1 MRPNR
6 IFNGSQTRIAIVGLG
21 KSGQAAARFCVER
34 GAQVTVLDDKPPEAL
49 SSARAFLA
57 PYSITYQ
64 LGGIAAAPLLQAS
77 LVLVSPGIPWNH
89 NVLQSARHAGI
100 PVMGELE
107 FAAQWIQA
115 PLIGITG
122 TNGKSTV
129 TSLCGAIAAE
139 TGRPFF
145 CGGNL
150 GTPLLEAVD
159 TPAAQEDG
167 IVVCEMSSFQL
178 ENASSLHCHAAA
190 FLNLTPDHL
199 DRHLSL
205 EAYANAKAQIANN
218 QTQQDI
224 LVVNADDEAVVAAV
238 TRNHP
243 HKHMLGFSLR
253 GKNNFTKWPHVTYA
267 GWVEDQQLVLQ
278 LPHHPVEQYPLVE
291 FHLIGRHNEANALAA
306 CLLMRASGLATY
318 EQTRKALAS
327 FRALPHR
334 MEFVATHQGISYYD
348 DSKGTNVD
356 AVVASLDG
364 FPVPF
369 ALIAGGK
376 DKGGSYAPLG
386 KVLQTNTVRGVV
398 LIGEAAPL
406 IAAVVPPSVPTFRV
420 KTLEEAV
427 SRATMLCKNGDAVI
441 LSPAC
446 SSFDMFRGYEH
457 RAEVFRQAVMNLSQ
471 QGVLP

>member
-1 MRPNR
+1 MKPNKTFDWNQAR
-6 IFNGSQTRIAIVGLG
+6 VTIVGLG
-21 KSGQAAARFCVER
+21 KSGQTAARFCATR
-34 GAQVTVLDDKPPEAL
+34 GAQVTVVDDKPVDAL
-49 SSARAFLA
+49 SPALA
-57 PYSITYQ
+57 ALDPFPITYH

-77 LVLVSPGIPWNH
+77 LVVVSPGIPWNH
-89 NVLQSARHAGI
+89 SALQRARLAGI
-100 PVMGELE
+100 SVMGELE

-115 PLIGITG
+115 PLVGITG

-159 TPAAQEDG
+159 TPAAEKQG
-167 IVVCEMSSFQL
+167 VVVCEMSSFQL
-178 ENASSLHCHAAA
+178 EDAKTLHCQAAA

-205 EAYANAKAQIANN
+205 ERYGDAKANIANN
-218 QTQQDI
+218 QTSQDV
-224 LVVNADDEAVVAAV
+224 LVVNADDEAVLDAV
-238 TRNHP
+238 SRNHP
-243 HKHMLGFSLR
+243 HRQMLGFSLR
-253 GKNNFTKWPHVTYA
+253 AKTDFVNHPRLTYA
-267 GWVEDQQLVLQ
+267 GWVENQQLVIQCPHQPEERYAVVELQ
-278 LPHHPVEQYPLVE
+278 LA
-291 FHLIGRHNEANALAA
+291 GRHNWANAMAA
-306 CLLMRASGLATY
+306 CLLMRASGLASY
-318 EQTRKALAS
+318 EQTRRALAT

-334 MEFVATHQGISYYD
+334 MEFVTEYQGISYYD

-364 FPVPF
+364 FPKPF
-369 ALIAGGK
+369 ALIAGGR

-386 KVLQTNTVRGVV
+386 KVLASNTVRGVV

-406 IAAVVPPSVPTFRV
+406 IAAVVPSHIPTVRA
-420 KTLEEAV
+420 KTMEEAV
-427 SRATMLCKNGDAVI
+427 SQATHLCRNGDAVV

-446 SSFDMFRGYEH
+446 SSFDMFRGYDH
-457 RAEVFRQAVMNLSQ
+457 RAEVFRQAIATLSHA
-471 QGVLP
+471 GVRS